1 MLPPINICSQFS
13 EDNDLTFNPNK
24 SMCMVMKPR
33 KYKLSCPSVYID
45 TTEISYV
52 DTAKY
57 LGVIIS
63 HDLSDDTDMK
73 RQLRSLYAKANTPIR
88 KFTKCS
94 LEVKLTLFKSYCTST
109 YCSHLWANYSK
120 ASLSKLRVAYNNVYR
135 HLLGYKKRDS
145 ASMMLVGNGVDS
157 FPTINRKYV
166 YRFMNR
172 VVSSSNAIVKCLSDN
187 YTVKSSTMWMTWNRI
202 VYVC

>member
-1 MLPPINICSQFS
+1 MAPSPAALQVLINICSQFS

-45 TTEISYV
+45 TTEISHV

-73 RQLRSLYAKANTPIR
+73 RQLRSVYARANTLIR

-120 ASLSKLRVAYNNVYR
+120 ASFSKLRVAYNNVYR
-135 HLLGYKKRDS
+135 HLLGHKKRDKNAQVFLRKKS
-145 ASMMLVGNGVDS
+145 PKMLI
-157 FPTINRKYV
+157 FTA
-166 YRFMNR
+166 M
-172 VVSSSNAIVKCLSDN
+172 
-187 YTVKSSTMWMTWNRI
+187 
-202 VYVC
+202 